1 MAYFPFFIDI
11 ENKNCTIAGG
21 GIVAARKA
29 EMLIQ
34 FGCNITV
41 ISPAF
46 CQEKHKLEGI
56 KLVNRPIELTDLE
69 NSFFVIAATNEPQIN
84 AEISDYCR
92 SKNILVN
99 VVDVMEECSF
109 IFPSI
114 YKNKTIVAGVTTSG
128 KSPQVSTLV
137 RKTIAK
143 NVPHYYGDIAERL
156 GALRPIIKKEI
167 STQLKRK
174 EVFSSILDEMI
185 KTENKISDEVIENII
200 KRAKK

>member
-41 ISPAF
+41 ISPFF
-46 CQEKHKLEGI
+46 CQEMQQLEGI
-56 KLVNRPIELTDLE
+56 KLVNRPIQLKDLE
-69 NSFFVIAATNEPQIN
+69 NSFFVVAATNDPYIN
-84 AEISDYCR
+84 DEISGFCR
-92 SKNILVN
+92 KKNILVN
-99 VVDVMEECSF
+99 VVDVIEECSF

-114 YKNKTIVAGVTTSG
+114 YKNKAIVAGITTSG
-128 KSPQVSTLV
+128 KSPQVSALV
-137 RKTIAK
+137 GKTIAK
-143 NVPHYYGDIAERL
+143 NVPEYYGEIADRL
-156 GALRPIIKKEI
+156 GTFRPIIKEEI

-174 EVFSSILDEMI
+174 KIFSLILDEMI
-185 KTENKISDEVIENII
+185 KTENKISDEEIENII